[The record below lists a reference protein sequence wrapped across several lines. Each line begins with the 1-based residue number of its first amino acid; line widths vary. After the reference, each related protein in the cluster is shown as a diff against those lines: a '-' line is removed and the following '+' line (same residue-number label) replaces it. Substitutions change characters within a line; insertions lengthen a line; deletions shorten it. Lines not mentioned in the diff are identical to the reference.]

1 MTKTP
6 AQVLVRLSPDERKM
20 VDTLRD
26 FYLQRGFT
34 MSAQDVVKKA
44 IKTER
49 AKTQAPETGAL
60 L

>member
-6 AQVLVRLSPDERKM
+6 AQVLVRLQPDERKM
-20 VDTLRD
+20 IDSLRD

-34 MSAQDVVKKA
+34 MSAQDVLKKA
-44 IKTER
+44 MKTEK
-49 AKTQAPETGAL
+49 AKTQNPETGAL